1 LRKSAPPRE
10 EPAERLQKVLAQLG
24 LASRREAETWI
35 RAGRLTVNGDKATLG
50 VRVRPADQVRLDG
63 RVVRR
68 HIAPE
73 LRVFLCHR
81 SPGQA
86 LGRPD
91 DEADDDGIVSRL
103 PGRAGRRFV
112 AVSPMPRIDG
122 GLELVTSDGELAMR
136 LQRAAHLVTSEFS
149 VRVRGEL
156 TDVQRQSI
164 LTGLLDRGTSLAVES
179 CEAAGGEGANRWYS
193 LVAHGGSG
201 KDVRQ
206 LFERQAVLVSR
217 VLRTRFGPLSLDR
230 ALARGQFRELTGE
243 QRDALVAAIAGSRS
257 SSP

>member
-1 LRKSAPPRE
+1 
-10 EPAERLQKVLAQLG
+10 VLAQLG
-24 LASRREAETWI
+24 LASRREAEVWI

-50 VRVRPADQVRLDG
+50 VRVTPADQVRLDG

-68 HIAPE
+68 QAAAE

-81 SPGQA
+81 SPGQT

-91 DEADDDGIVSRL
+91 AEAADAGIVGRL

-136 LQRAAHLVTSEFS
+136 LQRAAHHLVSEFS

-156 TDVQRQSI
+156 TEVQRQSI
-164 LTGLLDRGTSLAVES
+164 LSGLLDRGTSLLVES
-179 CEAAGGEGANRWYS
+179 CEAAGGEGSNRWYGLS
-193 LVAHGGSG
+193 ARGGSG

-206 LFERQAVLVSR
+206 LFERQAALVSR
-217 VLRTRFGPLSLDR
+217 VLRTRFGPVVLDR
-230 ALARGQFRELTGE
+230 ALARGQFRELTRE
-243 QRDALVAAIAGSRS
+243 ERDVLLAAMADSRS